1 MKLRRDM
8 RTMMFL
14 VALSMMFLGCEEKI
28 RPTALPEVD
37 SKTIPHQESWNST
50 ITISD
55 SGIVN
60 AIINAG
66 YIRVYE
72 EPRRTL
78 LSEGVVVDFY
88 DEAGVKTSVL
98 TSLEASV
105 NDLTNDLEAWGNVV
119 VVSESDG
126 TVLRTERLFW
136 DNRRELIHTPEFVR
150 IVSPHEKI
158 QGTGF
163 EAEQNLKNYR
173 IFKVSGESQTQ

>member
-1 MKLRRDM
+1 M
-8 RTMMFL
+8 RTMIFSGVLIVM
-14 VALSMMFLGCEEKI
+14 VAGCEEKI
-28 RPTALPEVD
+28 RPTVLPEID
-37 SKTIPHQESWNST
+37 SKTLPHQESWNST

-55 SGIVN
+55 SGVVK
-60 AIINAG
+60 AIIDAG

-78 LSEGVVVDFY
+78 LSDGVVVDFY
-88 DEAGVKTSVL
+88 DEEGVKTSVL

-105 NDLTNDLEAWGNVV
+105 NDVTNDLEAWGNVV
-119 VVSESDG
+119 VVSESDS

-150 IVSPHEKI
+150 IVSPQEKI

-173 IFKVSGESQTQ
+173 IFKVSGETQTQ

>member
-1 MKLRRDM
+1 M
-8 RTMMFL
+8 RTMIAYSVLIVM
-14 VALSMMFLGCEEKI
+14 VTGCGEKI
-28 RPTALPEVD
+28 KPTVLPEID
-37 SKTIPHQESWNST
+37 SGILPHQESWNST

-55 SGIVN
+55 SGVVK
-60 AIINAG
+60 AIIDAG

-78 LSEGVVVDFY
+78 LSDGVVVDFY
-88 DEAGVKTSVL
+88 DEEGTKTSVL

-105 NDLTNDLEAWGNVV
+105 NDVTNDLEAWRNVV
-119 VVSESDG
+119 VVSESDS
-126 TVLRTERLFW
+126 TVLKTERLFW

-150 IVSPHEKI
+150 IASPHEKI

-173 IFKVSGESQTQ
+173 IFKVSGETQTQ

>member
-1 MKLRRDM
+1 M
-8 RTMMFL
+8 RVL
-14 VALSMMFLGCEEKI
+14 ILAAALFVVLAGCEEKVK
-28 RPTALPEVD
+28 PTVLPEID
-37 SKTIPHQESWNST
+37 SKTLPHQESWKST

-55 SGIVN
+55 SGIVK
-60 AIINAG
+60 AIIEAG

-88 DEAGVKTSVL
+88 DEEGMKTSVL

-105 NDLTNDLEAWGNVV
+105 NDVTNDLEAWGNVV
-119 VVSESDG
+119 VVSQSDS
-126 TVLRTERLFW
+126 TVLRTERLFL
-136 DNRRELIHTPEFVR
+136 DNRRALIHTPEFVR
-150 IVSPHEKI
+150 IVSPREKI

-173 IFKVSGESQTQ
+173 IFKVSGESKSP

>member
-1 MKLRRDM
+1 M
-8 RTMMFL
+8 RTMIFWSVL
-14 VALSMMFLGCEEKI
+14 VVMCMGCEEKI
-28 RPTALPEVD
+28 KPSVHPELVG
-37 SKTIPHQESWNST
+37 KTLPHQESWNSS

-55 SGIVN
+55 SGIVK

-78 LSEGVVVDFY
+78 LSDGVVVDFY
-88 DEAGVKTSVL
+88 SDEGVKTSVL
-98 TSLEASV
+98 NSVEASV
-105 NDLTNDLEAWGNVV
+105 NDLTNDLEAWRNVV
-119 VVSESDG
+119 VVSESDS

-136 DNRRELIHTPEFVR
+136 DNRRGLIHTPEFVR

-173 IFKVSGESQTQ
+173 IFKVSGEAQTQ

>member
-1 MKLRRDM
+1 M
-8 RTMMFL
+8 RVTLFL
-14 VALSMMFLGCEEKI
+14 AVLSVMLTACEEKVK
-28 RPTALPEVD
+28 PTVLPEID
-37 SKTIPHQESWNST
+37 SKTLPHQESWTST

-55 SGIVN
+55 SGIVK
-60 AIINAG
+60 AIISAG

-88 DEAGVKTSVL
+88 DEEGVKTSVL

-105 NDLTNDLEAWGNVV
+105 NDVTNDLEAWRNVV
-119 VVSESDG
+119 VVSQSDS

-173 IFKVSGESQTQ
+173 IFKVSGESQAQ